1 MPANCPLRFE
11 VEIQTTGPPITGLWG
26 RKGSERHEFV
36 GWTEL
41 FAALDA
47 AISGEPEQDRKRGS
61 ASALSRPR
69 PN

>member
-1 MPANCPLRFE
+1 MPASCPLRFE

-26 RKGSERHEFV
+26 RKDSERYEFV

-47 AISGEPEQDRKRGS
+47 AISGEPEQDRGGGS
-61 ASALSRPR
+61 ASAPSRPR
-69 PN
+69 PS